1 MNLIVWIALRYIRNQ
16 RSIEFSGIIAALA
29 MIGITIGVAAVICV
43 ASIFLGFRQLFENL
57 MLRIDPHIRI
67 TSRTGKYISA
77 PDSLL
82 RLIKQ
87 RSPAS
92 IVASL
97 IDGKV
102 IALHRRSVHVLQLR
116 AYDEAVLDS
125 LRGLKETILIG
136 VPPDSASEMLLA
148 AGAAE
153 RLAVLPSDTVQL
165 LSPEYLYAAAI
176 GLGIPSAL
184 PVRIAGLVLTNDRS
198 YDNTLAITTRR
209 TANQLFVIPDSSI
222 TAVDVFCPSR
232 QEGEQLAAQLRALLD
247 RNYRVLTWHDL
258 HRQLYAVM
266 EWERLMSF
274 LLLSLIVLL
283 AVFNI
288 VAMLTMTVASKQ
300 RDIAVL
306 RTLGATEPFIGHI
319 FRMQGA
325 IIGIVGTVLG
335 SLVGIGLC
343 LAQEHFHWIM
353 LDTDRYIMQALPV
366 ALDWHA
372 TIAVAILS
380 MVSSLLAS
388 VAPARGAMRVP
399 ISSSL
404 RFE

>member
-165 LSPEYLYAAAI
+165 LSLNI
-176 GLGIPSAL
+176 
-184 PVRIAGLVLTNDRS
+184 
-198 YDNTLAITTRR
+198 
-209 TANQLFVIPDSSI
+209 FM
-222 TAVDVFCPSR
+222 
-232 QEGEQLAAQLRALLD
+232 LL
-247 RNYRVLTWHDL
+247 
-258 HRQLYAVM
+258 Q
-266 EWERLMSF
+266 
-274 LLLSLIVLL
+274 
-283 AVFNI
+283 
-288 VAMLTMTVASKQ
+288 
-300 RDIAVL
+300 
-306 RTLGATEPFIGHI
+306 
-319 FRMQGA
+319 
-325 IIGIVGTVLG
+325 
-335 SLVGIGLC
+335 
-343 LAQEHFHWIM
+343 
-353 LDTDRYIMQALPV
+353 
-366 ALDWHA
+366 
-372 TIAVAILS
+372 
-380 MVSSLLAS
+380 
-388 VAPARGAMRVP
+388 
-399 ISSSL
+399 
-404 RFE
+404 